1 MAIEKALGTEND
13 PDIFDQNRSI
23 EVIPEQ
29 TRQEQINDAAQI
41 LVNEE
46 EVLITDE
53 MEQEP
58 MPAIEFDSNLVDY
71 IDEDTLETISS
82 DLLSSIKS
90 DKQSRSE
97 WEKTYTDGLFL
108 LDFLFLWF

>member
-29 TRQEQINDAAQI
+29 TRQEQISDAAQI

-58 MPAIEFDSNLVDY
+58 MPAIEFDSNLVDF
-71 IDEDTLETISS
+71 IDESVLNKLSS
-82 DLLSSIKS
+82 DLLSSVYS
-90 DKQSRSE
+90 DKQSRGE
-97 WEKTYTDGLFL
+97 WEKLYTEGLQS
-108 LDFLFLWF
+108 